1 MLLLYPIESVAL
13 TIVFRRLSPNIVCQ
27 VEKTVVM
34 KAFGIINASAGGGID
49 MLMEFPL
56 PVPQLRPRDI
66 LVAVDASGV
75 NQVDCKARAGSIP
88 VERDHWYPVKLPKV
102 LGYSGA
108 GVVEALGSAATLF
121 SVGDAVFFAGC
132 ITRDGTNATFC
143 AVDERVVGHAPT
155 KFSATLSAGMPLTV
169 LTAYEGLEQLG
180 LRLACKDDESCGN

>member
-66 LVAVDASGV
+66 LVAVDA
-75 NQVDCKARAGSIP
+75 P
-88 VERDHWYPVKLPKV
+88 P
-102 LGYSGA
+102 
-108 GVVEALGSAATLF
+108 ALGFWSCTCSML
-121 SVGDAVFFAGC
+121 
-132 ITRDGTNATFC
+132 
-143 AVDERVVGHAPT
+143 
-155 KFSATLSAGMPLTV
+155 
-169 LTAYEGLEQLG
+169 GLEASNHP
-180 LRLACKDDESCGN
+180 RSDDAIGKALSNVASPFA